1 MAGRGTVIEKPGERE
16 AAWRG
21 VTMEQKAIQDAVNA
35 KSVSAGSYEMLR
47 CDLVCPRPD
56 GGASS
61 FPLSDMFVELSIFE
75 DLYSNV
81 LRGSITLRD
90 SGGNLESL
98 PIIGEESLR
107 IIAHTTGTDSLSP
120 STSGKSQVIDN
131 KFRVVSISN
140 ITEEKDRVKV
150 YTLDFIS
157 PEYVLNLSKKVQ
169 RSFPNNG
176 EQGMPISDM
185 IEEIYNQYLMK
196 DTGAVDKFFKVEE
209 TQGLQKIA
217 ISNMTPFGAINFLS
231 SRALSKINPDGSL
244 FFFYETLTDG
254 FRFESAETLMHD
266 QEPRANYV
274 YTPQNI
280 GESPGTSLYVAE
292 NPEQVSTFDVLSNMT
307 TGMYNSRLITHDIVR
322 MKYSVLNFNY
332 IPQTKSFLSV
342 EYDDDAMEDIPITET
357 NPDAGVGDP
366 LWPKHQTHSFINDKF
381 KHLEMESELGNRI
394 STDELDAAKTPQK
407 KFNPSVVKMF
417 PTNNKHDIIFNQ
429 SAGGI
434 TREGGFGEPNI
445 KSNQVEKWMLQR
457 PAQLQMLSNIRIRF
471 TVAGDTTRHVGD
483 VINFDMPS
491 HVTGDGDQFYRG
503 KYLVTQVRHRFGEG
517 VFKTEMELA
526 KDSFNTRLDMQ
537 AKKPHVGANV
547 EGSSAIVDGKVKM
560 IDGRV
565 IGGF

>member
-1 MAGRGTVIEKPGERE
+1 
-16 AAWRG
+16 
-21 VTMEQKAIQDAVNA
+21 
-35 KSVSAGSYEMLR
+35 
-47 CDLVCPRPD
+47 
-56 GGASS
+56 
-61 FPLSDMFVELSIFE
+61 
-75 DLYSNV
+75 
-81 LRGSITLRD
+81 
-90 SGGNLESL
+90 
-98 PIIGEESLR
+98 
-107 IIAHTTGTDSLSP
+107 
-120 STSGKSQVIDN
+120 
-131 KFRVVSISN
+131 
-140 ITEEKDRVKV
+140 
-150 YTLDFIS
+150 
-157 PEYVLNLSKKVQ
+157 
-169 RSFPNNG
+169 
-176 EQGMPISDM
+176 
-185 IEEIYNQYLMK
+185 
-196 DTGAVDKFFKVEE
+196 
-209 TQGLQKIA
+209 
-217 ISNMTPFGAINFLS
+217 MTPFGAINFLS

-280 GESPGTSLYVAE
+280 GESPGNSLYIAE